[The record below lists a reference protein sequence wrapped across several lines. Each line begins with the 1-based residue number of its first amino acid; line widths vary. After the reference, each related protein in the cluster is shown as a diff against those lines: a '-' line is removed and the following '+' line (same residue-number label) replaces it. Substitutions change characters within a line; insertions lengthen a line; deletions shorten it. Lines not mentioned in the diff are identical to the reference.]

1 MTTYTVTVVS
11 TGSGNKYFI
20 DGVQQATVTLD
31 AGTQY
36 VFNQDAASNA
46 GHPFNFS
53 QTSDG
58 THGGGTVYTTN
69 VVYTGDGAT
78 VSAADYATNFNSYTT
93 RSVTITPAE
102 ALSIL
107 YYYCTYHSGMGG
119 TAYIGYPGVAGWGRG
134 AWSSGSWGA
143 FNAVEV
149 TGVQINSTL
158 GTEIV
163 VADSIHEVTGLS
175 MALSEGTVTASE
187 ETGVPLVALTP
198 LSSSLGT
205 TTIQL
210 SSSIIP
216 TSLTMSFSE
225 GDTIE
230 EGSVDEGWGRRE
242 WGSYNWGGGAP
253 QIVEPDSLLLNATAG
268 TLSAGVGDTVQVTSL
283 QIGTATGTIVLA
295 EGGQTIPVN
304 GIEFNTAISG
314 ASVVGEGNAAVVA
327 SEDPMQLSLG
337 TVIAS
342 SVVNVAVTGVTMT
355 FAEGTPVSEGDNT
368 TAVTALTTVATSL
381 GTVSVA
387 EGTGVIVPLTGLTM
401 TFAEGTETIGGN
413 ADVPVT
419 GLTMSLEL
427 GNIFSTPWANVNTN
441 ANNTWVE
448 VDTATIAA

>member
-11 TGSGNKYFI
+11 TGSGNKYAI
-20 DGVQQATVTLD
+20 DGVQQATITLD

-93 RSVTITPAE
+93 RSVTITPAST
-102 ALSIL
+102 LSIL

-119 TAYIGYPGVAGWGRG
+119 TTYIGYPGVAGWGRG
-134 AWSSGSWGA
+134 VWSSGSWGG
-143 FNAVEV
+143 FIPVEV
-149 TGVQINSTL
+149 TGTSVTTSIGIEVIVADANISVTGLGSTFSL
-158 GTEIV
+158 GTANAAEEREVLLTTNLINTELGS
-163 VADSIHEVTGLS
+163 VAVSHGHVIEVTGLP
-175 MALSEGTVTASE
+175 MTFT
-187 ETGVPLVALTP
+187 
-198 LSSSLGT
+198 
-205 TTIQL
+205 
-210 SSSIIP
+210 
-216 TSLTMSFSE
+216 E
-225 GDTIE
+225 GDTGE
-230 EGSVDEGWGRRE
+230 EVSVDEGWGRRE
-242 WGSYNWGGGAP
+242 WGSFNWGGGAP
-253 QIVEPDSLLLNATAG
+253 QEVSVDGVSISS
-268 TLSAGVGDTVQVTSL
+268 TLGDIAVGVGDTVQLTSL

-314 ASVVGEGNAAVVA
+314 VSVVGQGSAAVVGP
-327 SEDPMQLSLG
+327 SDQLDLQLG

-342 SVVNVAVTGVTMT
+342 SVVGVDVTGVAMT
-355 FAEGTPVSEGDNT
+355 FAEGTAIAEADALVAVS
-368 TAVTALTTVATSL
+368 ALTTVATSL
-381 GTVSVA
+381 GTVSVV
-387 EGTGVIVPLTGLTM
+387 EGTGVIVSVTGLPM
-401 TFAEGTETIGGN
+401 TFAEGTEIISGN

-419 GLTMSLEL
+419 GLALSLEL
-427 GNIFSTPWANVNTN
+427 SNIFTTPWANVNTN
-441 ANNTWVE
+441 ASNTWTE

>member
-11 TGSGNKYFI
+11 TGSGNKYAI
-20 DGVQQATVTLD
+20 DGVQQATITLD

-36 VFNQDAASNA
+36 VFNQDAASNG

-93 RSVTITPAE
+93 RSVTITPAST
-102 ALSIL
+102 LSIL

-119 TAYIGYPGVAGWGRG
+119 TALIGNFSTAGWGRG
-134 AWSSGSWGA
+134 AWSSGSWGE
-143 FNAVEV
+143 FIPVEV
-149 TGVQINSTL
+149 TGNQVNTSL
-158 GTEIV
+158 GTELIIADADISV
-163 VADSIHEVTGLS
+163 TGLVLTSATGTATAAQEIGVDVTTNLINTQLGSVAVSHGSIIEVTG
-175 MALSEGTVTASE
+175 
-187 ETGVPLVALTP
+187 
-198 LSSSLGT
+198 
-205 TTIQL
+205 
-210 SSSIIP
+210 
-216 TSLTMSFSE
+216 LTMSFSE
-225 GDTIE
+225 GNTGE
-230 EGSVDEGWGRRE
+230 EVSVDEGWGRRE

-268 TLSAGVGDTVQVTSL
+268 TLSAGVGDNVQLTSL
-283 QIGTATGTIVLA
+283 QIATAAGTLST
-295 EGGQTIPVN
+295 EGGQTIAVN

-314 ASVVGEGNAAVVA
+314 ASVVGEGSAAVIA

-342 SVVNVAVTGVTMT
+342 SFVGVDVTGITMTLTEGSAGPATDAPVAV
-355 FAEGTPVSEGDNT
+355 S
-368 TAVTALTTVATSL
+368 ALTTVATSV
-381 GTVSVA
+381 GTASTAV
-387 EGTGVIVPLTGLTM
+387 GTGVIVPVTGLTM
-401 TFAEGTETIGGN
+401 TFAEGTETITGN
-413 ADVPVT
+413 AVVPVT
-419 GLTMSLEL
+419 GLAMSLEL
-427 GNIFSTPWANVNTN
+427 GNIFSSPWANVNTN

>member
-53 QTSDG
+53 QTSNG

-78 VSAADYATNFNSYTT
+78 VSAADYAINFNSYTT

-134 AWSSGSWGA
+134 VWSSGSWGG
-143 FNAVEV
+143 FIPVEV
-149 TGVQINSTL
+149 TGTSVTTSIGIEVIVADANISVTGLGSTFSL
-158 GTEIV
+158 GTANAAEEREVLLTTNLINTELGS
-163 VADSIHEVTGLS
+163 VAVSHGHVIEVTGLP
-175 MALSEGTVTASE
+175 MTFT
-187 ETGVPLVALTP
+187 
-198 LSSSLGT
+198 
-205 TTIQL
+205 
-210 SSSIIP
+210 
-216 TSLTMSFSE
+216 E
-225 GDTIE
+225 GDTGE
-230 EGSVDEGWGRRE
+230 EVSVDEGWGRRE
-242 WGSYNWGGGAP
+242 WGSFNWGGGAP
-253 QIVEPDSLLLNATAG
+253 QEVSVDGVSISS
-268 TLSAGVGDTVQVTSL
+268 TLGDIAVGVGDTVQLTSL

-295 EGGQTIPVN
+295 EGGQTVPVN

-337 TVIAS
+337 TVLAS

-355 FAEGTPVSEGDNT
+355 FAEGSPVSEGDNT